1 MKPAF
6 IAGSCSL
13 VHHHDMTPRITGP
26 RRVVARRTDGTRPRS
41 AAAVVSAAASSP
53 APALDERALRAHV
66 LRRLS
71 FGPRPWQVEDLD
83 GTSATDLI
91 EQLLAAEPFWPD
103 DPALGSDDDYSRLPA
118 WWLDVMSDERAG
130 LHDRMVWFWHG
141 HLTSGLDKSS
151 PSLMYRQHQLLR
163 THAMG
168 NFRSMLQEVTV
179 DAAMLY
185 WLDGAG
191 SYADSPNEN
200 YAREVME
207 LFALGH
213 GAGYTEDDVRNGAG
227 ALAGWWV
234 DGDNDDKVRFDQDS
248 ALSEPV
254 PFLDRQVMTAAEAID
269 AVCDHPS
276 CAPHVAGSVHEHL
289 TGAWPDEA
297 RLAELAGVFTSSGLE
312 IRPLVEAIV
321 RHPSF
326 LDQRLNRPRSAV
338 EWFIAVRRLF
348 DVQIEWWP
356 LDLLGQIPFSPPNVA
371 GWPGASRWLSVGA
384 EMTKAQVAYDNA
396 WETATLD
403 EGDPVADL
411 LGRAGMYEVSQ
422 STIDVLSSAVGS
434 LESRRDRS
442 TLLHGLLAMSPEFSL
457 A

>member
-1 MKPAF
+1 
-6 IAGSCSL
+6 
-13 VHHHDMTPRITGP
+13 
-26 RRVVARRTDGTRPRS
+26 VAD
-41 AAAVVSAAASSP
+41 
-53 APALDERALRAHV
+53 DRALRAHV

-71 FGPRPWQVEDLD
+71 FGARAWQVEELE
-83 GTSATDLI
+83 GTSPTDLI
-91 EQLLAAEPFWPD
+91 EQLLAAEPFWPE
-103 DPALGSDDDYSRLPA
+103 DPVLGSDDDYSRLPA

-130 LHDRMVWFWHG
+130 VHDRMIWFWHG
-141 HLTSGLDKSS
+141 HLTSGLDKAS

-168 NFRSMLQEVTV
+168 NFRSLLQEITV

-191 SYADSPNEN
+191 SYAGAPNEN
-200 YAREVME
+200 YARELME

-213 GAGYTEDDVRNGAG
+213 GAGYTEADIRSAAR

-234 DGDNDDKVRFDQDS
+234 DGDTDDEVRFDPDS
-248 ALSEPV
+248 GSTESL
-254 PFLDRQVMTAAEAID
+254 PFLDRSVASAAEVVD
-269 AVCDHPS
+269 AVCDHPA
-276 CAPHVAGSVHEHL
+276 CAPFVAGNLHQHL
-289 TGAWPDEA
+289 VGVWPDSG
-297 RLAELAGVFTSSGLE
+297 RLDELARVFADSGLE

-326 LDQRLNRPRSAV
+326 LEQRLNRPRSAV

-348 DVQIEWWP
+348 DLSIDWWP
-356 LDLLGQIPFSPPNVA
+356 LDLLGQVPFSPPNVA
-371 GWPGASRWLSVGA
+371 GWPGTARWLSVGA

-403 EGDPVADL
+403 EGDPVGDL
-411 LGRAGMYEVSQ
+411 LGRAALYEVGQ
-422 STIDVLSSAVGS
+422 PTLDVLWQAAEAV
-434 LESRRDRS
+434 ESRRDRS

>member
-1 MKPAF
+1 MAPHFLGTHRRARPL
-6 IAGSCSL
+6 SPL
-13 VHHHDMTPRITGP
+13 HP
-26 RRVVARRTDGTRPRS
+26 RRTGWSTNRRAVPVVD
-41 AAAVVSAAASSP
+41 
-53 APALDERALRAHV
+53 DERALRAHV

-71 FGPRPWQVEDLD
+71 FGARPWQVEELD
-83 GTSATDLI
+83 GMSPTDLI
-91 EQLLAAEPFWPD
+91 EQLLAAEPFWPE

-130 LHDRMVWFWHG
+130 VHDRMIWFWHG
-141 HLTSGLDKSS
+141 HLTSGLDKA
-151 PSLMYRQHQLLR
+151 PPLLMYRQHQLLR

-168 NFRSMLQEVTV
+168 NFRSLLQELTV

-191 SYADSPNEN
+191 SYAGAPNEN
-200 YAREVME
+200 YARELME

-213 GAGYTEDDVRNGAG
+213 GAGYTEDDIRAAAR

-234 DGDNDDKVRFDQDS
+234 DGDNDDEVRFDPDS
-248 ALSEPV
+248 GPPDSV
-254 PFLDRQVMTAAEAID
+254 SFLGRSVASAAEVVD
-269 AVCDHPS
+269 AVCDHPA
-276 CAPHVAGSVHEHL
+276 CAPFVAGKVHEHL
-289 TGAWPDEA
+289 VGVWPEPD
-297 RLAELAGVFTSSGLE
+297 RLDELARVFADSGLE

-326 LDQRLNRPRSAV
+326 LEQRLNRPRSAV

-348 DVQIEWWP
+348 DLPIDWWP
-356 LDLLGQIPFSPPNVA
+356 LDQLGQVPFSPPNVA
-371 GWPGASRWLSVGA
+371 GWPGTTRWLSVGA

-403 EGDPVADL
+403 EADPVGDL
-411 LGRAGMYEVSQ
+411 LGRAALHEVGQ
-422 STIDVLSSAVGS
+422 STLDVLWHAVES
-434 LESRRDRS
+434 VESRRDRS
-442 TLLHGLLAMSPEFSL
+442 TLLHGLLVMSPEFSL

>member
-1 MKPAF
+1 M
-6 IAGSCSL
+6 
-13 VHHHDMTPRITGP
+13 
-26 RRVVARRTDGTRPRS
+26 
-41 AAAVVSAAASSP
+41 
-53 APALDERALRAHV
+53 
-66 LRRLS
+66 
-71 FGPRPWQVEDLD
+71 EDLE
-83 GTSATDLI
+83 GTTATDLI
-91 EQLLAAEPFWPD
+91 ERLLAAEPFAPE
-103 DPALGSDDDYSRLPA
+103 DPVLGSDDDYSRLTS
-118 WWLDVMSDERAG
+118 WWVDVMSNELAG
-130 LHDRMVWFWHG
+130 VHDRMVWFWHG

-168 NFRSMLQEVTV
+168 NFRTMLQEITV

-191 SYADSPNEN
+191 SYADAPNEN

-213 GAGYTEDDVRNGAG
+213 GAGYTEADVRNGAG

-234 DGDNDDKVRFDQDS
+234 DGDNDDEVRFDQES

-254 PFLDRQVMTAAEAID
+254 PFLDREVMTAAEAID
-269 AVCDHPS
+269 AVCDHPA
-276 CAPHVAGSVHEHL
+276 CASHVAGSVYEHL
-289 TGAWPDEA
+289 VGAWPDPD
-297 RLAELAGVFTSSGLE
+297 RLAELADGFARGGLE

-326 LDQRLNRPRSAV
+326 LEQRLTRPRSAV

-348 DVQIEWWP
+348 DVSIDWWP

-371 GWPGASRWLSVGA
+371 GWPGTSRWLSVGA

-403 EGDPVADL
+403 ENDPVNDL
-411 LGRAGMYEVSQ
+411 LGRAGLYEVSQ
-422 STIDVLSSAVGS
+422 STIDVLSSAADSV
-434 LESRRDRS
+434 ESRRDRS
-442 TLLHGLLAMSPEFSL
+442 TLLHGLLAISPEFSL